1 MVHADVSELRKQVVD
16 SLGVLLGRM
25 LGRELPDVSER
36 TRLFDE
42 LGLSSSKTLE
52 LLLALEEDLDLQVD
66 VEYIDRRDLASV
78 GSLSDFV
85 VAHADGG
92 VSERANEQ

>member
-1 MVHADVSELRKQVVD
+1 MAVTEVTELRARVVD
-16 SLGVLLGRM
+16 TLGVLLGQL
-25 LGRELPDVSER
+25 LGGEPPAVSEE

-52 LLLALEEDLDLQVD
+52 LLLALEDELDIQVD
-66 VEYIDRRDLASV
+66 VEEIDRRDLASI

-85 VAHADGG
+85 VAHADG
-92 VSERANEQ
+92 V

>member
-1 MVHADVSELRKQVVD
+1 MAAIEVTDLRTRVVET
-16 SLGVLLGRM
+16 LGVLLGRL
-25 LGRELPDVSER
+25 LGGELPAVSED

-52 LLLALEEDLDLQVD
+52 LLLALEDELDLQVD
-66 VEYIDRRDLASV
+66 IEDIDRRDLASV

-85 VAHADGG
+85 VANADG
-92 VSERANEQ
+92 A

>member
-1 MVHADVSELRKQVVD
+1 MTATETTNLRARVVD
-16 SLGVLLGRM
+16 TLAVLLGRM
-25 LGRELPDVSER
+25 LGGDLAVSEE

-52 LLLALEEDLDLQVD
+52 LLLALEDELDLQVD
-66 VEYIDRRDLASV
+66 VEDIERRDLASV
-78 GSLSDFV
+78 GSLATFV

-92 VSERANEQ
+92 

>member
-1 MVHADVSELRKQVVD
+1 M
-16 SLGVLLGRM
+16 
-25 LGRELPDVSER
+25 
-36 TRLFDE
+36 FDE

-52 LLLALEEDLDLQVD
+52 LLLALEEELDIQVD
-66 VEYIDRRDLASV
+66 VEDIDRRDLASV

-92 VSERANEQ
+92 

>member
-1 MVHADVSELRKQVVD
+1 MVRADGAELRARVVD
-16 SLGVLLGRM
+16 TLGVLLGRM
-25 LGRELPDVSER
+25 LGGDLPAVSAD

-52 LLLALEEDLDLQVD
+52 LLLALEEELDLQVD
-66 VEYIDRRDLASV
+66 VEDIDRRDLASV

-85 VAHADGG
+85 VAHA
-92 VSERANEQ
+92 E